1 MMKLIPILATAGL
14 MLASITFQA
23 EAMPTAAP
31 VGAHHNSSSVT
42 LVRDGC
48 GHHRHRGPHGHCRH
62 NWH

>member
-23 EAMPTAAP
+23 EAMPAAQ
-31 VGAHHNSSSVT
+31 VGAHGSSSHVT

-48 GHHRHRGPHGHCRH
+48 GHGRHRGPHGHCRR

>member
-14 MLASITFQA
+14 VLGGITFRA
-23 EAMPTAAP
+23 EAMPAAAQA
-31 VGAHHNSSSVT
+31 VTHHTSSDIT

-48 GHHRHRGPHGHCRH
+48 GHGRHRGPHGHCRR